1 MSGNTDRMGGLGAPG
16 DLVLYRFVF
25 ALILSLAGITAAH
38 AEGKVHA
45 NPATPCSPGDFKPH
59 ELCFEIPNDGVAR
72 AEVLSETFYAVIL
85 KTTERCVITEDE
97 RLRVQAL
104 FPENKVFS
112 MRFNCDDDIEE
123 NVSYTNVNDKFGF
136 LAVYAGRTL
145 KEAKARLEQVKAA
158 GNFPGANIRKMQAMF
173 IYP

>member
-1 MSGNTDRMGGLGAPG
+1 MSGNTDRIGALRARG
-16 DLVLYRFVF
+16 DLVYRLVF
-25 ALILSLAGITAAH
+25 ASIISLAGLASAH

-45 NPATPCSPGDFKPH
+45 DPATPCSQGGFKPH
-59 ELCFEIPNDGVAR
+59 ELCFELPSDGVAR
-72 AEVLSETFYAVIL
+72 AEVLSETFYTVIL

-104 FPENKVFS
+104 FPGSKVFS
-112 MRFNCDDDIEE
+112 MRFNCDDDVEE

-158 GNFPGANIRKMQAMF
+158 GRFPGANIRKMQAMF
-173 IYP
+173 VYP